1 MKTLNG
7 FNMRSLVF
15 LALAIIISCAVNGA
29 KPSNLGR
36 YNQTS
41 LPTDGKKPPAVCNCN
56 LTNLT
61 VNQDSQ
67 FSGAVKNLEMKLDK
81 ILAQN
86 VDTKIQKLLERNSK
100 IQLEKLIGLI
110 NKTAPPD
117 VVTTTS
123 SNETDNC
130 DSVLKKME
138 TNLEKL
144 IIKKLETKLE
154 KLLQQ
159 NLETKLQRLTALIN
173 KTGDPEIV
181 TKSLNATCDAALKKL
196 ETKLEKIR
204 ILTNKAYLSGKVT

>member
-1 MKTLNG
+1 MLNG

-15 LALAIIISCAVNGA
+15 LALAIVISYAVNGA
-29 KPSNLGR
+29 KPSNLGL

>member
-1 MKTLNG
+1 
-7 FNMRSLVF
+7 MRSLVF
-15 LALAIIISCAVNGA
+15 LALAIIISYAANGA

-61 VNQDSQ
+61 VNQGSQ

-130 DSVLKKME
+130 DSTLKKM
-138 TNLEKL
+138 
-144 IIKKLETKLE
+144 ETKLE

-159 NLETKLQRLTALIN
+159 NLETKLERLTALIN
-173 KTGDPEIV
+173 KTGDPEIE

-204 ILTNKAYLSGKVT
+204 ILTNKAYLSGKAT

>member
-1 MKTLNG
+1 MLNG

-15 LALAIIISCAVNGA
+15 LALAIVISYAVNGA

-110 NKTAPPD
+110 NNTATPD

-130 DSVLKKME
+130 DRALKKME

-144 IIKKLETKLE
+144 IIKTLETKLE

-159 NLETKLQRLTALIN
+159 NLETKLERLTALTWN
-173 KTGDPEIV
+173 KTGDPEIE

-204 ILTNKAYLSGKVT
+204 ILTNKAYLSGKAT

>member
-1 MKTLNG
+1 
-7 FNMRSLVF
+7 MRSLVF
-15 LALAIIISCAVNGA
+15 LALAIIISYAVNGA
-29 KPSNLGR
+29 KPSNLGL

-56 LTNLT
+56 LT

-67 FSGAVKNLEMKLDK
+67 FSGAVKKLE
-81 ILAQN
+81 
-86 VDTKIQKLLERNSK
+86 

-110 NKTAPPD
+110 YKIAPPD

-123 SNETDNC
+123 LNETENY
-130 DSVLKKME
+130 DSALKKME

-144 IIKKLETKLE
+144 ISKKVKTKLE

-159 NLETKLQRLTALIN
+159 NLETKLERLTALIN
-173 KTGDPEIV
+173 KTGDTEIA
-181 TKSLNATCDAALKKL
+181 TKSLNATCDAALKKI

-204 ILTNKAYLSGKVT
+204 VLTNKAYSSRGKVT

>member
-1 MKTLNG
+1 
-7 FNMRSLVF
+7 MRSLVF
-15 LALAIIISCAVNGA
+15 LALAIIMSCAVNGA

-100 IQLEKLIGLI
+100 MQLEKLIGLI
-110 NKTAPPD
+110 NKTATPD

-130 DSVLKKME
+130 DSALKKME

-144 IIKKLETKLE
+144 IIKTLETKLE

-159 NLETKLQRLTALIN
+159 NLETKLERLTALIN
-173 KTGDPEIV
+173 KTGDPEIE

-196 ETKLEKIR
+196 ETKLERIR
-204 ILTNKAYLSGKVT
+204 ILTNKAYLSGKAI

>member
-1 MKTLNG
+1 
-7 FNMRSLVF
+7 MRSLVF

-56 LTNLT
+56 LT

-67 FSGAVKNLEMKLDK
+67 FSGAVKRLE
-81 ILAQN
+81 
-86 VDTKIQKLLERNSK
+86 

-110 NKTAPPD
+110 YKIAPPD

-123 SNETDNC
+123 LNETENC
-130 DSVLKKME
+130 DSALKKME

-144 IIKKLETKLE
+144 ISKKVETKLE

-159 NLETKLQRLTALIN
+159 NLETKLERLTALIN
-173 KTGDPEIV
+173 KTGDTEIA
-181 TKSLNATCDAALKKL
+181 TKSLNATCDAALKKI

-204 ILTNKAYLSGKVT
+204 VLTNKAYSSRGKVT